1 MPPTFDALRIVSLG
15 SGVAWWAIG
24 IVPAIRTRLASR
36 LERALAA
43 TAFFLGGWA
52 FLDGVYPAFA
62 GVSPTPDVVFIGLRV
77 TLITFATLALLLM
90 TKWMARGPSR
100 YDALLVLPIIG
111 SLGLV
116 WTELPSKAASP
127 SWGYGL
133 WASQQLVFVGASVT
147 LSASLYR
154 GRTDPSAGFR
164 RRSLW
169 TVEILVV
176 AVAVSLSANLYATL
190 TSAFDEGWASSSLII
205 AAVLVL
211 VVILPLSS
219 EDWNKAFRGASTIQE
234 RVTAIYMFYRTG
246 EPLVALASS
255 RNLPIGAEQLEGL
268 LAVVG
273 NFVETSV
280 PLSRGYAVTAMRYE
294 GLGIV
299 AVRGEFVIVA
309 AVYDG
314 PAYDA
319 LRSELTQALKVFEER
334 SWRQLGTWEDATTV
348 AESAAEGLSN
358 FLEQPERT
366 TPPRLPKVSRP
377 EMKSGKAS

>member
-62 GVSPTPDVVFIGLRV
+62 GVSPMPDVVFIGLRV

-169 TVEILVV
+169 TVAILVV
-176 AVAVSLSANLYATL
+176 AGRRSTFPDPPPTPTIPARQRLGAVSPPHRA
-190 TSAFDEGWASSSLII
+190 
-205 AAVLVL
+205 
-211 VVILPLSS
+211 
-219 EDWNKAFRGASTIQE
+219 
-234 RVTAIYMFYRTG
+234 
-246 EPLVALASS
+246 
-255 RNLPIGAEQLEGL
+255 
-268 LAVVG
+268 
-273 NFVETSV
+273 
-280 PLSRGYAVTAMRYE
+280 
-294 GLGIV
+294 
-299 AVRGEFVIVA
+299 
-309 AVYDG
+309 G
-314 PAYDA
+314 P
-319 LRSELTQALKVFEER
+319 
-334 SWRQLGTWEDATTV
+334 
-348 AESAAEGLSN
+348 
-358 FLEQPERT
+358 
-366 TPPRLPKVSRP
+366 PPARRP
-377 EMKSGKAS
+377 P